1 MSWLLGARYWLN
13 QQWSQSEEGR
23 VWLCWVSITHT
34 GTLMWGG
41 GATVWREGGRGACMS
56 GQVSGFC
63 VLKKSIKPEGVGL
76 NHTHSSS
83 CLSFIVP
90 HTHTETLNPEPG
102 LGHLSHAEER
112 GWKKLW
118 TWSACFEVGAVILRA
133 LSIEGQAGPPSLVS
147 SRPSCNYSTHLKCKA
162 QGDRGGQVSSD
173 TLSLVKHIVQTSKE
187 ISSPKPVVGA
197 GASESNAVMMEP
209 RGLTPLC
216 ALTDCSLKSTSLVGG

>member
-41 GATVWREGGRGACMS
+41 GATVWREGGRGHACQGRWVDS
-56 GQVSGFC
+56 VFSRK
-63 VLKKSIKPEGVGL
+63 VLSLRGWAWITHTPPPTSHSSC
-76 NHTHSSS
+76 HTHRE
-83 CLSFIVP
+83 I
-90 HTHTETLNPEPG
+90 LNPEPG

-133 LSIEGQAGPPSLVS
+133 LSIEGRAGPPSLVS

-197 GASESNAVMMEP
+197 GASESKAAMMEP